1 MTELNWFLTAIVS
14 AALVM
19 GVVTLWW
26 VRYRETH

>member
-1 MTELNWFLTAIVS
+1 MTELTWFLIAIAS

-19 GVVTLWW
+19 GLVTLFW